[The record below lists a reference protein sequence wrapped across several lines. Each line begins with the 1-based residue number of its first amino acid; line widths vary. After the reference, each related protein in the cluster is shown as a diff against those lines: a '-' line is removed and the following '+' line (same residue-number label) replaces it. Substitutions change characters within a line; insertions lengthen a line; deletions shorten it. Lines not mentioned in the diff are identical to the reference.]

1 MKLSSQKL
9 INRADLAQMTDLNA
23 LRQLALAQGDQLA
36 KQMEVLA
43 QRDQTIQLRDRLIDT
58 LTEQLKRLR
67 HLKFGASSERFDPS
81 QQALFEE
88 TLSADIAAVE
98 AEIEAALAASTASL
112 VGAETSPE
120 AELKQL
126 KAAPQKPVRTGF
138 PEHLPRV
145 VEILPPSRC
154 SCTECNGPLHQCRME
169 ISEKLDVTPPVYV
182 VRQRHYPVM
191 ACRKC
196 ETIYGTPTA
205 PEIIEGGIPTAA
217 LLAHVTV
224 QKFVDHLPLYRQ
236 SEIAKRAGVHLPVS
250 TLAEWIGK
258 VGVALKPLV
267 AYLRKQLYEQA
278 VLHVD
283 ETPIQMLNP
292 GAKER
297 SQTTKRAYLF
307 AYRSAELGC
316 APMVVFDFQTSRS
329 GTHAAAFLEGYT
341 GALVVDDFAG
351 YKALFRDTPMREIA
365 CWAHARRKFFE
376 LHKANQSP
384 IAHEALTRIGAL
396 YEHERTAKEMSTDE
410 RTAYRQA
417 QTQVD
422 AENLFAWLKKIRP
435 QVSSN
440 SSTGNAIDY
449 LLRREAS
456 FLRFLEDGRYPI
468 DNNAVE
474 NAIRPI
480 ALGRKNWLFA
490 GSAKAGERAAAIMS
504 LLATAKA
511 CGVNPQAYLT
521 DVLTRLPTTKDR
533 DIADLLPQN
542 WQPLG

>member
-1 MKLSSQKL
+1 
-9 INRADLAQMTDLNA
+9 
-23 LRQLALAQGDQLA
+23 
-36 KQMEVLA
+36 MEV
-43 QRDQTIQLRDRLIDT
+43 
-58 LTEQLKRLR
+58 
-67 HLKFGASSERFDPS
+67 
-81 QQALFEE
+81 
-88 TLSADIAAVE
+88 
-98 AEIEAALAASTASL
+98 
-112 VGAETSPE
+112 
-120 AELKQL
+120 
-126 KAAPQKPVRTGF
+126 
-138 PEHLPRV
+138 
-145 VEILPPSRC
+145 
-154 SCTECNGPLHQCRME
+154 
-169 ISEKLDVTPPVYV
+169 SEKLDVTPPVYV

-191 ACRKC
+191 ACRTC
-196 ETIYGTPTA
+196 ESIYGTPTA

-250 TLAEWIGK
+250 TLAEWLGK

-307 AYRSAELGC
+307 AYRSAEFGC

-396 YEHERTAKEMSTDE
+396 YEHERVAKEMSKEE

-456 FLRFLEDGRYPI
+456 FLRFLEDGNYPI

-511 CGVNPQAYLT
+511 CGVNPQTYLT

-542 WQPLG
+542 WRPPT

>member
-1 MKLSSQKL
+1 MKFSAQKP
-9 INRADLAQMTDLNA
+9 INRSDLAQMTDLNA
-23 LRQLALAQGDQLA
+23 LRALVIAQGDQLA
-36 KQMEVLA
+36 KRDELLV
-43 QRDQTIQLRDRLIDT
+43 QRDHLIDT

-67 HLKFGASSERFDPS
+67 HLKFGARSERFDPS

-88 TLSADIAAVE
+88 TLNADIAAVE
-98 AEIEAALAASTASL
+98 AEIEAALAASVTSPAD
-112 VGAETSPE
+112 AETSPE
-120 AELKQL
+120 AVLKPIQV
-126 KAAPQKPVRTGF
+126 APQKPVRKAL

-145 VEILPPSRC
+145 VEILPASRC
-154 SCTECNGPLHQCRME
+154 SCAECNGPLHQCRVE
-169 ISEKLDVTPPVYV
+169 ISEKLDITPAVYF
-182 VRQRHYPVM
+182 VRQTHHPVM

-217 LLAHVTV
+217 LLAQVAVH
-224 QKFVDHLPLYRQ
+224 KHVDHVPLYRQ
-236 SEIAKRAGVHLPVS
+236 SEIAQRAGVHLPVS
-250 TLAEWIGK
+250 TLAEWLGK

-307 AYRSAELGC
+307 VYRSAELGG

-384 IAHEALTRIGAL
+384 IAHEALKQIGVL
-396 YEHERTAKEMSTDE
+396 YEHERTAKEMSTQD

-417 QTQVD
+417 QTKPE
-422 AENLFAWLKKIRP
+422 AENLFAWLKRIRP

-449 LLRREAS
+449 LLRREVS

-511 CGVNPQAYLT
+511 CGVNPHTYLT

-542 WQPLG
+542 WKPLA